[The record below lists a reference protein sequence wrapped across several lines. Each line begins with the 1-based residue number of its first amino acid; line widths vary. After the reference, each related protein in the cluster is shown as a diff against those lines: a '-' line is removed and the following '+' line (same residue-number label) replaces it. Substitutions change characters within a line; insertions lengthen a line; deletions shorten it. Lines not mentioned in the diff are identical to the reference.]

1 MTYNTDIK
9 EIKIY
14 RGDTVTISLLFKD
27 QNGNIFTPNPAYI
40 YKFAVKQKIDDT
52 AYFIEP
58 VEMTIVGN
66 YLKITLSPKTIGT
79 GFWEVVEINDDKQF
93 TLKSNGFF
101 EVLKDIII

>member
-14 RGDTVTISLLFKD
+14 RGDTVTISFLFKD
-27 QNGNIFTPNPAYI
+27 KNGNIFIPNPTYI

-66 YLKITLSPKTIGT
+66 YLNITLNPQTVGT
-79 GFWEVVEINDDKQF
+79 GFWEIVEINNNKQF